1 MKYGNNEHCLKC
13 KSPNDKYKTGAE
25 QTRTYTNIKHPLP
38 TWSNPARCVLFVVI
52 RKTGKF
58 VDML

>member
-25 QTRTYTNIKHPLP
+25 QTRTYTKISILCRPGQ
-38 TWSNPARCVLFVVI
+38 TRPAVYFLSLSEKRENS
-52 RKTGKF
+52 
-58 VDML
+58 